1 MTATKFVAQYHDR
14 MVRFT
19 MGVLRNASDW
29 QEGQDALA
37 NHQAF
42 GPYLRDLYGDDDGAI
57 ITEMQNII
65 REAEERLGEALP
77 Y

>member
-1 MTATKFVAQYHDR
+1 MTAKKFTAKYHDM
-14 MVRFT
+14 MVRYT
-19 MGVLRNASDW
+19 VGVLRHATDW

-37 NHQAF
+37 NHPSY
-42 GPYLRDLYGDDDGAI
+42 GPYLRGLYGDDDGAI

-65 REAEERLGEALP
+65 REAEERLGDDLP